1 MIEEVQLKLSW
12 WEKKSVEII
21 RIRLWTLEIMRVKL
35 AMQDMLPELQ
45 VPWLQS
51 TDWTASG
58 QSPGDQNQPAVSL
71 ASSVEWYPFPQAQ
84 RTVRG

>member
-1 MIEEVQLKLSW
+1 
-12 WEKKSVEII
+12 
-21 RIRLWTLEIMRVKL
+21 
-35 AMQDMLPELQ
+35 MQDMLPELQ